1 MDIDEHVTKL
11 VNEKLNSV
19 KNFSIFT
26 NLNFIKTME
35 NKSQNGHPKGLWYL
49 FGTEMWERFG
59 YYLML
64 GIFSL
69 YMVDGWNNGG
79 MGFDAAKKSDI
90 YGTYLGLVYLTPFI
104 GGLLADRILGYR
116 RSIVIGGLM
125 MSAGY
130 FMLSLHTVPS
140 FYLALFFIILGNG
153 FFKPNISTLVGNLY
167 SSDEMKD
174 KKDAGYNI
182 FYMGINIGAF
192 ICNFVA
198 AFMRI
203 NYGWGYAFAAAGVG
217 MLVGVVI
224 FLLGTKH
231 IKHVDVVKPVE
242 KGDMS
247 TVKILGLTVVPMF
260 IFGVIGYL
268 IPGNF
273 LGSDTNDAFI
283 IGCLPVI
290 AFFIY
295 LAFTAEAKESRAIK
309 ALLAVF
315 TCVILFF
322 AIFHQNGDALTVWAE
337 DHTNRNMSEG
347 VAKTADKIGMAIKIE
362 NSVFV
367 KDGGLPYENWYLYGL
382 ENFPDKTEKDRLL
395 SKDFKKK
402 SSTIISSLNYNKN
415 STINL
420 LPSISKIV
428 ISDSLND
435 KINQF
440 TINKDDNVKRGLLNI
455 YSTPKSQLP
464 DGFSDKDYVKKI
476 LIDFEKENSLLIK
489 ENFEIEKN
497 PDYNLKKVQIDE
509 FLEYRKNKFE
519 EDSEKLKNTISK
531 LKDYEYVEKEINL
544 KLLNKL
550 KFVYES
556 EINDKNKIDKA
567 KIFIYEKN
575 EKIINDNN
583 LAIEQFKFISENNEF
598 KNPVKPIKD
607 LKLYSTELYQSI
619 NPFWVVVLTPV
630 VVGFFGFMR
639 RKKKEPSTPTK
650 IAIGLIIT
658 ALSALVMVGA
668 VFATNGLS
676 AKAGSLWLFASYGVI
691 TIGELCLSPMGLSL
705 VSKLSPPRITAL
717 MMGGFFLAISVG
729 NKLSGMLSSLWETI
743 PEKQNFFLLNFGLV
757 LAAAVV
763 LILMLKWLNKVMREN
778 NVI

>member
-1 MDIDEHVTKL
+1 MSET
-11 VNEKLNSV
+11 V
-19 KNFSIFT
+19 KH
-26 NLNFIKTME
+26 
-35 NKSQNGHPKGLWYL
+35 GHPKGLWYL

-69 YMVDGWNNGG
+69 YMIDGWNNGG

-116 RSIVIGGLM
+116 RSIVMGGLM

-130 FMLSLHTVPS
+130 FLLSIHSTTS
-140 FYLALFFIILGNG
+140 FYIALLFIILGNG

-167 SSDEMKD
+167 SGDDMKD

-198 AFMRI
+198 AYMRI
-203 NYGWGYAFAAAGVG
+203 NYGWGHAFAAAGVG
-217 MLVGVVI
+217 MLIGVAI
-224 FLLGTKH
+224 FLIGTKH
-231 IKHVDVVKPVE
+231 IKHVDIVKPVQE
-242 KGDMS
+242 GDMS
-247 TVKILGLTVVPMF
+247 TGKILGLTFLPMF
-260 IFGVIGYL
+260 IFGIIGYL

-290 AFFIY
+290 GFFIY

-337 DHTNRNMSEG
+337 DHTDRNMPTAVSN
-347 VAKTADKIGMAIKIE
+347 VADKVGMAQVVINNEIV
-362 NSVFV
+362 SSDQATF
-367 KDGGLPYENWYLYGL
+367 
-382 ENFPDKTEKDRLL
+382 DKT
-395 SKDFKKK
+395 
-402 SSTIISSLNYNKN
+402 ISEMRAKEEA
-415 STINL
+415 
-420 LPSISKIV
+420 LPSVTKEELKAKADFSSKIGQLE
-428 ISDSLND
+428 SSR
-435 KINQF
+435 KYF
-440 TINKDDNVKRGLLNI
+440 
-455 YSTPKSQLP
+455 STLP
-464 DGFSDKDYVKKI
+464 GD
-476 LIDFEKENSLLIK
+476 
-489 ENFEIEKN
+489 
-497 PDYNLKKVQIDE
+497 QIP
-509 FLEYRKNKFE
+509 
-519 EDSEKLKNTISK
+519 
-531 LKDYEYVEKEINL
+531 
-544 KLLNKL
+544 
-550 KFVYES
+550 
-556 EINDKNKIDKA
+556 A
-567 KIFIYEKN
+567 KGT
-575 EKIINDNN
+575 
-583 LAIEQFKFISENNEF
+583 
-598 KNPVKPIKD
+598 D

-619 NPFWVVVLTPV
+619 NPFWVVVLTPL
-630 VVGFFGFMR
+630 VVGFFGWMR

-650 IAIGLIIT
+650 IFLGLVIT

-668 VFATNGLS
+668 VFATNDMTM
-676 AKAGSLWLFASYGVI
+676 KASSFWLIASYGVI

-729 NKLSGMLSSLWETI
+729 NKLSGMLSSLWESM
-743 PEKQNFFLLNFGLV
+743 PEKQNFFYLNFGLV
-757 LAAAVV
+757 LAAAAA
-763 LILMLKWLNKVMREN
+763 LFLMLKWLNGVMKEN
-778 NVI
+778 NVQ

>member
-1 MDIDEHVTKL
+1 METT
-11 VNEKLNSV
+11 V
-19 KNFSIFT
+19 KHS
-26 NLNFIKTME
+26 
-35 NKSQNGHPKGLWYL
+35 HPKGLWYL

-69 YMVDGWNNGG
+69 YMIDGWNNGG

-104 GGLLADRILGYR
+104 GGLLADRVLGYR
-116 RSIVIGGLM
+116 RSIVMGGLM

-130 FMLSLHTVPS
+130 FLLSIHSTTT
-140 FYLALFFIILGNG
+140 FYIALLCIILGNG

-167 SSDEMKD
+167 SGEEMKD

-198 AFMRI
+198 AYMRI

-224 FLLGTKH
+224 FLIGTKH
-231 IKHVDVVKPVE
+231 IKHVDVIKPVQQ
-242 KGDMS
+242 GDMS
-247 TVKILGLTVVPMF
+247 TGKILGLTVLPMF
-260 IFGVIGYL
+260 IFGVIGYM

-295 LAFTAEAKESRAIK
+295 LAFKAEAKESRAIK

-337 DHTNRNMSEG
+337 DHTDRNMPASIS
-347 VAKTADKIGMAIKIE
+347 KTADEVGMAQVVVNNDIV
-362 NSVFV
+362 SADQATF
-367 KDGGLPYENWYLYGL
+367 
-382 ENFPDKTEKDRLL
+382 DKTIADRRAVENAMPAV
-395 SKDFKKK
+395 SK
-402 SSTIISSLNYNKN
+402 
-415 STINL
+415 
-420 LPSISKIV
+420 
-428 ISDSLND
+428 
-435 KINQF
+435 
-440 TINKDDNVKRGLLNI
+440 
-455 YSTPKSQLP
+455 
-464 DGFSDKDYVKKI
+464 
-476 LIDFEKENSLLIK
+476 
-489 ENFEIEKN
+489 
-497 PDYNLKKVQIDE
+497 
-509 FLEYRKNKFE
+509 E
-519 EDSEKLKNTISK
+519 ELAA
-531 LKDYEYVEKEINL
+531 
-544 KLLNKL
+544 
-550 KFVYES
+550 
-556 EINDKNKIDKA
+556 KA
-567 KIFIYEKN
+567 KFSGETGQLEKSR
-575 EKIINDNN
+575 KYFATLPGDQVP
-583 LAIEQFKFISENNEF
+583 AKGT
-598 KNPVKPIKD
+598 D

-619 NPFWVVVLTPV
+619 NPFWVVVLTPF
-630 VVGFFGFMR
+630 VVGAFGLLR

-650 IAIGLIIT
+650 IFIGLIIT

-668 VFATNGLS
+668 VFATNDLTM
-676 AKAGSLWLFASYGVI
+676 KASSWWLIASYGVI

-729 NKLSGMLSSLWETI
+729 NKLSGMLSSLWETM
-743 PEKQNFFLLNFGLV
+743 PQKENFFFLNFGLV

-763 LILMLKWLNKVMREN
+763 LLLMLKWLNSVMKEN
-778 NVI
+778 NVA